1 MPPPR
6 QTGSRRNMFYLSVCP
21 LAHLAWKGMD
31 RFHCRWE
38 LTTWADWKSATG
50 FRPLSATVVF
60 AEPFSHGTG
69 TLRCLQKEMA
79 TYRHWSV
86 SLWWDLDDVSHCRIL
101 SPDKTDWQLISATLC
116 RWRRCFVADQL
127 WLMKRIREE
136 DCKLVQVVH
145 GARAWNSRHWGSGGQ
160 GQGHRRPKW
169 VTRSVSVRYLKNC
182 PTYQTWQAHITINAI
197 ASWRPRCKSSTRSR
211 SCEAKLP
218 LQSFVP
224 PTPQCQLAFLVLY
237 DAADWFVCTS
247 AVCCLERLWHDLS
260 KW

>member
-1 MPPPR
+1 MSH
-6 QTGSRRNMFYLSVCP
+6 TVESCP
-21 LAHLAWKGMD
+21 LTKLNGGLSRLHSADEDAVSW
-31 RFHCRWE
+31 
-38 LTTWADWKSATG
+38 LTSYGSWN
-50 FRPLSATVVF
+50 
-60 AEPFSHGTG
+60 
-69 TLRCLQKEMA
+69 
-79 TYRHWSV
+79 TYEK
-86 SLWWDLDDVSHCRIL
+86 
-101 SPDKTDWQLISATLC
+101 KTANWYKWMMGQE
-116 RWRRCFVADQL
+116 
-127 WLMKRIREE
+127 REI
-136 DCKLVQVVH
+136 V
-145 GARAWNSRHWGSGGQ
+145 NIGGQ

-247 AVCCLERLWHDLS
+247 AVCCLERLISDMTCQNGNFWY
-260 KW
+260 KFA